1 MSQGTTGSPNIELRQ
16 KAKPD
21 RYQLIAYLKY
31 AVRDVAALNDQ
42 SAYLLKMAIQVL
54 ELEDL
59 TIVPVEG
66 Q

>member
-1 MSQGTTGSPNIELRQ
+1 MSQGTTDSPKLEPRQ
-16 KAKPD
+16 RANPD

-31 AVRDVAALNDQ
+31 AMKDVAALNDQ

-54 ELEDL
+54 ELDDL
-59 TIVPVEG
+59 TIVPVDG

>member
-1 MSQGTTGSPNIELRQ
+1 MSQGTTDPPKLEPRQ
-16 KAKPD
+16 KATPN

-31 AVRDVAALNDQ
+31 AVKDVAALNDQ

-59 TIVPVEG
+59 TIVPVDG

>member
-1 MSQGTTGSPNIELRQ
+1 MSQGTTDSPKLEPRQ
-16 KAKPD
+16 KAYPD

-31 AVRDVAALNDQ
+31 AMKDVAAINDQ

-59 TIVPVEG
+59 TIVPVDG